1 MHCLSMFPS
10 PQIRTVNLNEK
21 NGQKKRMSEEGEAS
35 EESKGINV
43 EWEKIEIFFG
53 HNEKSLMVERL
64 A

>member
-1 MHCLSMFPS
+1 MFPS

-43 EWEKIEIFFG
+43 EWEKIEIFLVTMKKVWWSKG
-53 HNEKSLMVERL
+53 
-64 A
+64 